1 MTIRITPLTTSDR
14 IVELS
19 KGSNIFEKQIIPYGT
34 FGYQGDK
41 FTITP
46 EWADNAINAFESRA
60 FDQTVFALADENNS
74 HSVDNRPDRF
84 GGEVLKLKKT
94 ATGINAVFR
103 LTNKAAQ
110 LVDDTNK
117 KLGVSVRFH
126 ENYHR
131 ESDGKS
137 WPVAIDQV
145 LGTTDPKITG
155 MEPWKAITLSNVAPI
170 DQNDIKD
177 SSNEEW
183 EMTKP
188 IETPVDPKDTPKNGP
203 DEDKVTLTKDE
214 YADFKKLLAAQ
225 ASSDLDD
232 NNDAD
237 LDKLVDELEKKE
249 VKQPVGLS
257 NEAKRVIELS
267 HQVALGRFER
277 DALAWKQAGV
287 PPKIIEL
294 AQPVLASYDEVRVV
308 SLSNGTPAISDA
320 REVVKAILEEC
331 KGIVNLS
338 NEQGHGLHDGGNKQ
352 DKEFDDLYK
361 NILNQVE
368 QF

>member
-1 MTIRITPLTTSDR
+1 
-14 IVELS
+14 
-19 KGSNIFEKQIIPYGT
+19 
-34 FGYQGDK
+34 
-41 FTITP
+41 
-46 EWADNAINAFESRA
+46 
-60 FDQTVFALADENNS
+60 
-74 HSVDNRPDRF
+74 
-84 GGEVLKLKKT
+84 
-94 ATGINAVFR
+94 
-103 LTNKAAQ
+103 
-110 LVDDTNK
+110 
-117 KLGVSVRFH
+117 
-126 ENYHR
+126 
-131 ESDGKS
+131 
-137 WPVAIDQV
+137 
-145 LGTTDPKITG
+145 
-155 MEPWKAITLSNVAPI
+155 MEPWKAITLSNVAQS

-188 IETPVDPKDTPKNGP
+188 IDDKVVDPKDAPKNGP

-214 YADFKKLLAAQ
+214 YAAFQKLLAAQ
-225 ASSDLDD
+225 ASSASDD
-232 NNDAD
+232 DNDAD

-267 HQVALGRFER
+267 HQVAFGRFER

-287 PPKIIEL
+287 PPRIIEL
-294 AQPVLASYDEVRVV
+294 AQPVLSSYDEVRVV